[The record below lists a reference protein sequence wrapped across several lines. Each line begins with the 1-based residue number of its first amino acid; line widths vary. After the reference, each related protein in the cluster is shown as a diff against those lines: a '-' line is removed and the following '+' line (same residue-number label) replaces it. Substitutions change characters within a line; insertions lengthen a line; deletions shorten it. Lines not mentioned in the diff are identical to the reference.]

1 MAVKTYTD
9 NGVTLSKKIIYN
21 GDRITIT
28 YNGLLAQAGAESV
41 YLHCGYGSDW
51 ANSSYIQMQRTT
63 DGFSVELEVLE
74 GDTLELCF
82 KDSANNWDN
91 NSGNNYSF
99 KISTKKKKG
108 TVAEKA
114 VKEKTEKV
122 KKTTAQVTEKKKKES
137 KVKDSKSK
145 ESKSKESKSKALKS
159 KEAIT
164 NE

>member
-1 MAVKTYTD
+1 
-9 NGVTLSKKIIYN
+9 
-21 GDRITIT
+21 
-28 YNGLLAQAGAESV
+28 
-41 YLHCGYGSDW
+41 
-51 ANSSYIQMQRTT
+51 MQRTT